1 MVALKSLSGHSQTLL
16 PNNFHH
22 NLKVELKIE
31 ILLSGSSQRTK
42 SAESSI

>member
-31 ILLSGSSQRTK
+31 SSQYEHTHP
-42 SAESSI
+42 